1 MLWKNLLSCEF
12 EEAVKKARGVCAIPI
27 GCVERH
33 GDHLPLGCDTIWGA
47 EFTRRAAE
55 ETDVVVFPEMY
66 FGEKSGAGE
75 YPGTIIFPTTLIWQI
90 LEQSCYEIARNGFHK
105 IVLLSSHGGNTSM
118 LQAFARQILQ
128 KKPDFQ
134 VFVFDY
140 GLPSI
145 PKMLECRED
154 FPYLTEEDFACL
166 ENYVEQKKKGG
177 HGCFRETACC
187 VDACPELC
195 RLENMDRVDGKSI
208 DRLNGLSEHSLYSP
222 FVWMANYPNSLTADF
237 HEGMNRRIARA
248 IGDVQTKKAA
258 DMFRFLKEERATEE
272 YHKEW
277 LAKQK

>member
-12 EEAVKKARGVCAIPI
+12 NEAVKKAKGVCAIPI

-33 GDHLPLGCDTIWGA
+33 GDHLPVGCDTIWGA

-55 ETDVVVFPEMY
+55 EAQVVVFPEMY

-90 LEQSCYEIARNGFHK
+90 LEQSCYEIARNGFSK
-105 IVLLSSHGGNTSM
+105 IVLLNSHGGNTSM

-140 GLPSI
+140 GLPS
-145 PKMLECRED
+145 LEKLLEHKED
-154 FPYLTEEDFACL
+154 FPYLTLEDLSCL
-166 ENYVEQKKKGG
+166 EDYVKQKKKGG

-187 VDACPELC
+187 VDTCPELC
-195 RLENMDRVDGKSI
+195 KMENMERVDGKSI
-208 DRLNGLSEHSLYSP
+208 ARLNGLSAHSLYSP
-222 FVWMANYPNSLTADF
+222 FVWMANFPNSLSADF
-237 HEGMNRRIARA
+237 HEGMNERIARA
-248 IGDVQTKKAA
+248 IGAVQTKKAA
-258 DMFRFLKEERATEE
+258 DMFRFLKEETATTE

-277 LAKQK
+277 LKKQK

>member
-1 MLWKNLLSCEF
+1 MLWKELLSCEF
-12 EEAVKKARGVCAIPI
+12 KEAVKRAKGVCAIPI

-55 ETDVVVFPEMY
+55 EADVVVFPEMY

-90 LEQSCYEIARNGFHK
+90 LEHSCYEIARNGFHK
-105 IVLLSSHGGNTSM
+105 IVLVNSHGGNKSM
-118 LQAFARQILQ
+118 LESFARQILQ

-145 PKMLECRED
+145 GKMLEHRED
-154 FPYLTEEDFACL
+154 FPYLTEEDLACL
-166 ENYVEQKKKGG
+166 ENYVEEKKKGG

-187 VDACPELC
+187 VDTCPELC
-195 RLENMDRVDGKSI
+195 RLENMDRVDGKNQNRI
-208 DRLNGLSEHSLYSP
+208 VGLSDHSLYSP

-237 HEGMNRRIARA
+237 HEGMNERIARA
-248 IGDVQTKKAA
+248 IGFVQTKKAA
-258 DMFRFLKEERATEE
+258 DMFRFLKEENATEE
-272 YHKEW
+272 YHRQW
-277 LAKQK
+277 LKKQ